1 MKEER
6 SLFDNRLIS
15 LHFPGQENSEDMN
28 HSQKYSKYF
37 TFFRKAVCCFFSAA
51 SIAFTSEHQVA
62 DLPLHQLFYVDT
74 QMQRCGTSRIS
85 CNLFLAF

>member
-37 TFFRKAVCCFFSAA
+37 TFFRKAVCCFFFRCINCIYFRTSGCWFAA
-51 SIAFTSEHQVA
+51 TSIILCWHTNATMWH
-62 DLPLHQLFYVDT
+62 
-74 QMQRCGTSRIS
+74 I
-85 CNLFLAF
+85 